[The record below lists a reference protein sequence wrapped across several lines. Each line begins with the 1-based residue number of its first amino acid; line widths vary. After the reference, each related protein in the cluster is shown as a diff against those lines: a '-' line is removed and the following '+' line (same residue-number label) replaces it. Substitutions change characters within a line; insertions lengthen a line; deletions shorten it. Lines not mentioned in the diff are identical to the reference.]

1 MTNNKNIIKF
11 KVDEYHILSE
21 NITSTDDWN
30 AWLSDP
36 EFRSSVKAPVHHIPA
51 MMRRRMSLLSK
62 MSVQVALE
70 LIERHNIGYIVFSSR
85 HGELPRTVELIKS
98 ILAGDDA
105 SPMAFSQSVHNTAA
119 GLTTI
124 AAKQAIPVTSLA
136 ASQDTFHQALIES
149 FIYLSE
155 KTETCEQT
163 EKKVLLVDFDAPLP
177 AEYQE
182 FEHEHFATYA
192 FGIVLSSGEDYRI
205 TWQSNTVP
213 YNDNNNMTKD
223 EIQSI
228 PETNERTAASLPQSI
243 KCLRH
248 LLSDDHAWCITS
260 SRTLWSWKRSA

>member
-1 MTNNKNIIKF
+1 MTNNKNIITF
-11 KVDEYHILSE
+11 KVDEYHILSD
-21 NITSTDDWN
+21 NIASTDDWDT
-30 AWLSDP
+30 WLSDP
-36 EFRSSVKAPVHHIPA
+36 EFESSAKTPIHHIPA
-51 MMRRRMSLLSK
+51 MMRRRMSPLSK

-136 ASQDTFHQALIES
+136 AGQDTFHQALIES

-155 KTETCEQT
+155 KTEISELTK
-163 EKKVLLVDFDAPLP
+163 KKVLLVDFDAPLP

-192 FGIVLSSGEDYRI
+192 FGMVLSAGEDFRI
-205 TWQSNTVP
+205 TWQRNTHRC
-213 YNDNNNMTKD
+213 NDSMTKF
-223 EIQSI
+223 ESPSI
-228 PETNERTAASLPQSI
+228 PETNERTLDSLPQSI

-248 LLSDDHAWCITS
+248 LLSNDHAWRISS
-260 SRTLWSWKRSA
+260 SRTLWSWNRSA

>member
-1 MTNNKNIIKF
+1 MTNNKNIISF
-11 KVDEYHILSE
+11 KVDDYHILSE
-21 NITSTDDWN
+21 NIASADDWN

-36 EFRSSVKAPVHHIPA
+36 EFESSAKTPTHHIPA
-51 MMRRRMSLLSK
+51 MMRRRMSPLSK

-124 AAKQAIPVTSLA
+124 AAKQAIPVTSLSA
-136 ASQDTFHQALIES
+136 GQDTFHQALIES

-155 KTETCEQT
+155 KTETYELA

-177 AEYQE
+177 TEYQE

-192 FGIVLSSGEDYRI
+192 FGIVLSAGEDYRI
-205 TWQSNTVP
+205 TWQSNAHR
-213 YNDNNNMTKD
+213 DSDSMTKV
-223 EIQSI
+223 ESPSI
-228 PETNERTAASLPQSI
+228 PEKNKKTVTSLPQSI
-243 KCLRH
+243 QCLRRI
-248 LLSDDHAWCITS
+248 LSNDNAWRISS
-260 SRTLWSWKRSA
+260 SRILWSWNRSA